1 MRAVALGLAVLGV
14 AILCVSAWAAFNTVV
29 YSSARVWAACL
40 FALGMVVTVSAGIV
54 WPLKPP
60 K

>member
-14 AILCVSAWAAFNTVV
+14 AILCVAAWAAFNTVV
-29 YSSARVWAACL
+29 YSSARVWATFL
-40 FALGMVVTVSAGIV
+40 FALGMVVTVSAGVV